1 MGILSQNIDTEIN
14 RDNLANLG
22 FVFHLHYNAIKS
34 MMNANSINGI
44 DPNISELS
52 KQYSFYVW
60 ADPDC
65 TDRYRY
71 KPLDVRYYPE
81 TNVTHACYN
90 DEVVSIAGCVIA
102 FQHSLLHGLCICRK
116 VNDIMDVEAALTEI
130 KIYKDK
136 LMCGEI

>member
-1 MGILSQNIDTEIN
+1 MGILSQNIGTEIN
-14 RDNLANLG
+14 RDSLANLG

-52 KQYSFYVW
+52 KQYSFYTW
-60 ADPDC
+60 ADPDSP
-65 TDRYRY
+65 DRYRY

-81 TNVTHACYN
+81 TNITHACYN

-102 FQHSLLHGLCICRK
+102 FQHSLLHGLCVCRK
-116 VNDIMDVEAALTEI
+116 VNDIMDVEAALAEI

-136 LMCGEI
+136 LMRGEI

>member
-1 MGILSQNIDTEIN
+1 MGILSQNIDNEIN
-14 RDNLANLG
+14 RDSLADLG

-44 DPNISELS
+44 DTNISELS

-60 ADPDC
+60 ADPDSP
-65 TDRYRY
+65 DRYRY

-102 FQHSLLHGLCICRK
+102 FQHSLLHGLCVCRK
-116 VNDIMDVEAALTEI
+116 VNDIMDVEAALAEI

-136 LMCGEI
+136 LMRGEI